1 MIYIFVVKPSEMIV
15 TWVTFDPTN
24 FSTVEYGMKV
34 EDWTEEQKDIA
45 LCLKTEDLRNA
56 YFILIE

>member
-1 MIYIFVVKPSEMIV
+1 MIV

-24 FSTVEYGMKV
+24 FSTVKNGMKV
-34 EDWTEEQKDIA
+34 EDWIEEQKEIA
-45 LCLKTEDLRNA
+45 LCLKTEDLRNE